1 MKELLLKTIEE
12 LKSNINDIE
21 EIGWL
26 EYKDSEDYEN
36 ADKARMMAEFNLEI
50 LRKAIDKYVKE

>member
-12 LKSNINDIE
+12 LKSNIDDIE

-26 EYKDSEDYEN
+26 EYKDTEDYEK
-36 ADKARMMAEFNLEI
+36 ADQARMMADFNLEI